1 MGLYERYASGEQDKE
16 FFERKKLVPI
26 QENET
31 ILFFPYIKYY
41 GPSNKYA
48 LEKINRNINDWK
60 SVSSN
65 AVYFE
70 GYDDLFFDEFVIMV
84 YADPSTSRLCTISFT
99 KFGVSVFENLRL
111 DNRSRFWPSC
121 ENLPSQHKKSEVR
134 KALAITLLKNYS
146 QISHNLKPNKLIK
159 RWDETCA
166 GYLAGSMTLIVNQT
180 PKYIGSSLLEQ
191 GFLQR
196 HMVSSALIDAVYEEK
211 DSEGRDLME
220 RNNMLACLLGDQLE
234 QLFDPLLEYS
244 PQLIEK
250 SYQEPEHPT
259 KLQLGSDDIAK
270 KVLKELLDV
279 QRSYTLRLINILQN
293 LIIPLRVLVLY
304 SNRSRGISK
313 INQIFPPTIDEITRI
328 NCVLL
333 ESLSKAFPY
342 GYLEVMRALKTIIPY
357 FYKPYIRHET
367 NMKEYSHRLKKF
379 CKTNGT
385 DFFDNKA
392 INKKKFSLREIDSI
406 MCESLVHLPKMKLI
420 VNRLHHVLKSE
431 MSKQMNFESL
441 DKNEFSLL
449 QEYYSSVIEVV
460 DAFGHH
466 DPLDSVNDEEDV
478 KGRVFTPAGKILSE
492 IALNWPSDLYSG
504 WISRKVVGIFEI
516 RALQPLRSEQFET
529 EVLFIFSD
537 RLLFIN
543 IIDEAYY
550 QKKVGSN
557 KSNELS
563 VSDILMHSLVN
574 GKPLPKLSLL
584 PAMEVLFWADLN
596 DVLVSSYQ
604 SMSSHTLEPGFFLS
618 FTSRSKN
625 GFRSNC
631 IENVFN
637 RNYEVSS
644 DRGGSTTGNEIAEL
658 IIKAKILHKAKP
670 FHLFKSTKSIFNLYS
685 AVSKRESYDEE
696 RGKSPV
702 LLLMNKSVDDPSLI
716 FKKYDNVSLLIV
728 ACVLENYQIRT
739 IAYSRDGS
747 TSNDKTIP
755 AKEVR
760 RQIVKVITNFLEMT
774 GSNDADFSSKV
785 YSTFK
790 MKIRDLID
798 HKNMKEESEQA
809 TIPKFIEDKHS
820 SVNGIDESTEP
831 TQRQVTTIH
840 NEHNSELANKID
852 IKPSSKS
859 LGLLKRKSFVGKI
872 RDSMRHS
879 LDNFDIFSNTTH
891 SSSRRKSKARSMNSK
906 ASVSREDNTT
916 SNADMTDNTQQYQDQ
931 HGHITGEHSEFE
943 VSDTADVSTVATTN
957 SILVHSD
964 FQFPRKNGLV
974 ESGPFSPTIA
984 LIGSDEEESYNKI
997 VNPRLLDKE
1006 IMKIPSEQ
1014 EGDVWKSIETEQRDK
1029 QIFMKRVNSMD
1040 SDSNWTEV
1048 REENIDPKCHG
1059 NGAKINFTR
1068 QKPNEIVSAGVS
1080 KIHQTQKGNSD
1091 SQSSTQNLPDLN
1103 AGLYEFHNRG
1113 FRETVDVDRSQTRS
1127 VLTGIANLQGE
1138 RTSPQVRLD
1147 LQGSESKNW
1156 KTDTTSNFSMVRL
1169 NSCSSEEEFYSIRD
1183 APSINSSRS
1192 ELYDS
1197 LDSEKTI
1204 YEEKEKQNSQVSS
1217 LDMHTCLA
1225 EQKEGKLSSRN
1236 SSEMDGNYSVISVW
1250 SND

>member
-16 FFERKKLVPI
+16 FFEKKKLVSI
-26 QENET
+26 QEDET
-31 ILFFPYIKYY
+31 VLFFPYIKYY
-41 GPSNKYA
+41 GPSNKHA

-60 SVSSN
+60 SVSSD

-70 GYDDLFFDEFVIMV
+70 GYDDLFFDEFVIMA
-84 YADPSTSRLCTISFT
+84 YADPNTSRLCTISFT

-111 DNRSRFWPSC
+111 DNKSRFWPSC
-121 ENLPSQHKKSEVR
+121 ENLPPQHKKSEVR
-134 KALAITLLKNYS
+134 KALAISLLKNYS
-146 QISHNLKPNKLIK
+146 QISHHLKPNKLIK

-166 GYLAGSMTLIVNQT
+166 GYLAGSMTLIEKQT

-191 GFLQR
+191 GLLQR

-211 DSEGRDLME
+211 DSDGRDLME

-250 SYQEPEHPT
+250 SYQVSEHPT

-279 QRSYTLRLINILQN
+279 QRSYTLRLVNILQN
-293 LIIPLRVLVLY
+293 LIIPLRVLVLD

-313 INQIFPPTIDEITRI
+313 INRIFPPTIDEITRI

-385 DFFDNKA
+385 DFFDNEA
-392 INKKKFSLREIDSI
+392 INKRKFSLREIDSI
-406 MCESLVHLPKMKLI
+406 MCESLVHLPKIKLI

-431 MSKQMNFESL
+431 MSKRMNFESL
-441 DKNEFSLL
+441 DKNEFLLL
-449 QEYYSSVIEVV
+449 QEYYNSVIEVV
-460 DAFGHH
+460 DAFGHN

-492 IALNWPSDLYSG
+492 IALNWPSDLYTG
-504 WISRKVVGIFEI
+504 WLSRKVVGIFEI
-516 RALQPLRSEQFET
+516 RALQPLRSGQFKT
-529 EVLFIFSD
+529 EVLVIFSD

-543 IIDEAYY
+543 IVDEAYY
-550 QKKVGSN
+550 QRKVE
-557 KSNELS
+557 SNELS

-604 SMSSHTLEPGFFLS
+604 SVSLHTLEQGFFLS
-618 FTSRSKN
+618 FTSRLKN

-631 IENVFN
+631 FENVFN
-637 RNYEVSS
+637 RNYEVQS

-658 IIKAKILHKAKP
+658 IVKAKILHKARP
-670 FHLFKSTKSIFNLYS
+670 FHLFKSTKSISNLYS
-685 AVSKRESYDEE
+685 AVYKKESYDEE

-702 LLLMNKSVDDPSLI
+702 LLLMNKTVNDPSTI
-716 FKKYDNVSLLIV
+716 FKEYDKVSLLIV
-728 ACVLENYQIRT
+728 ACILENYQIR
-739 IAYSRDGS
+739 IFAYSRDGS
-747 TSNDKTIP
+747 IRIDRIIS
-755 AKEVR
+755 AKEMR
-760 RQIVKVITNFLEMT
+760 RQIVKVIANYLELT
-774 GSNDADFSSKV
+774 GSNDTDFSSKV
-785 YSTFK
+785 YSTFR

-798 HKNMKEESEQA
+798 HKGTNEESEQA
-809 TIPKFIEDKHS
+809 TIPEPAGDKHS
-820 SVNGIDESTEP
+820 STNRIEESIEP
-831 TQRQVTTIH
+831 AQRQVTTIH
-840 NEHNSELANKID
+840 NEYNPEISNKID
-852 IKPSSKS
+852 TKPSSKL
-859 LGLLKRKSFVGKI
+859 LGISKQKSFVGKI

-879 LDNFDIFSNTTH
+879 LDNFDIFSNTSH
-891 SSSRRKSKARSMNSK
+891 SSSKKKLKIRNMNSK
-906 ASVSREDNTT
+906 ANLSREDIT
-916 SNADMTDNTQQYQDQ
+916 SRNADMTYNAQQDQ
-931 HGHITGEHSEFE
+931 DQDGNITGQHSEFE
-943 VSDTADVSTVATTN
+943 ASDITDVSTVTTTN
-957 SILVHSD
+957 SILVHSN
-964 FQFPRKNGLV
+964 FQFPRNNGLV

-984 LIGSDEEESYNKI
+984 LIDSDEEESYNKI
-997 VNPRLLDKE
+997 VNPRFLEKE
-1006 IMKIPSEQ
+1006 IMMISSEQ
-1014 EGDVWKSIETEQRDK
+1014 ERADCKSTKSEHNDK
-1029 QIFMKRVNSMD
+1029 QIRMKRVDSMD

-1048 REENIDPKCHG
+1048 KEEDIEHNRHG
-1059 NGAKINFTR
+1059 SEDKIIFAG
-1068 QKPNEIVSAGVS
+1068 QKSNDIVSTGTSRVGD
-1080 KIHQTQKGNSD
+1080 TQKGNSYPK
-1091 SQSSTQNLPDLN
+1091 SSTRNLPDLHTSP
-1103 AGLYEFHNRG
+1103 YEFHNTG
-1113 FRETVDVDRSQTRS
+1113 LDETGDVNRDQTKDVS
-1127 VLTGIANLQGE
+1127 MNMESLQEE
-1138 RTSPQVRLD
+1138 RTSLQVKLD
-1147 LQGSESKNW
+1147 LQGSVSKSW
-1156 KTDTTSNFSMVRL
+1156 KTENASNFSRTRL

-1183 APSINSSRS
+1183 APSIYSSCS
-1192 ELYDS
+1192 ELHDS

-1204 YEEKEKQNSQVSS
+1204 YEEKEKQHSQVSL

-1225 EQKEGKLSSRN
+1225 EQKEEKLSSRN
-1236 SSEMDGNYSVISVW
+1236 SSDTGGNYSVISVW

>member
-16 FFERKKLVPI
+16 FFERKKLVSI

-84 YADPSTSRLCTISFT
+84 YADPSTRRLCTISFT

-111 DNRSRFWPSC
+111 DNKSRFWPSC
-121 ENLPSQHKKSEVR
+121 ENLPPQHKKSEVR
-134 KALAITLLKNYS
+134 KALAISLLKNYS
-146 QISHNLKPNKLIK
+146 QISHHLKPNKLIK

-166 GYLAGSMTLIVNQT
+166 GYLAGSMNLIENQT

-191 GFLQR
+191 GFLER
-196 HMVSSALIDAVYEEK
+196 HMVSSALIDAVYEGK
-211 DSEGRDLME
+211 DSEGNDLME

-259 KLQLGSDDIAK
+259 RLQLGSDDIAK

-293 LIIPLRVLVLY
+293 LIIPLRVLVLD
-304 SNRSRGISK
+304 SNSSRGISK
-313 INQIFPPTIDEITRI
+313 INRIFPPTIDEITRI

-385 DFFDNKA
+385 DFFDNEA
-392 INKKKFSLREIDSI
+392 INKRKFSLREIDSI

-431 MSKQMNFESL
+431 MSKRMNFESL

-449 QEYYSSVIEVV
+449 QEYYNSVIEVV
-460 DAFGHH
+460 DAFGHN
-466 DPLDSVNDEEDV
+466 DPLDSVNDEEDI

-492 IALNWPSDLYSG
+492 IASNWPSDLYTG
-504 WISRKVVGIFEI
+504 WLSRKVVGIFEI
-516 RALQPLRSEQFET
+516 RALQPLRSEQFKT
-529 EVLFIFSD
+529 EVLVIFSD

-543 IIDEAYY
+543 IVDEAYY
-550 QKKVGSN
+550 QRKVE
-557 KSNELS
+557 SNELS

-596 DVLVSSYQ
+596 EVLVSSYQ
-604 SMSSHTLEPGFFLS
+604 SVSSHTLEPGFFLS

-631 IENVFN
+631 FENVFN
-637 RNYEVSS
+637 RNYEIHS

-658 IIKAKILHKAKP
+658 IVKAKILHKAKP
-670 FHLFKSTKSIFNLYS
+670 FHLFKSTKSISNLYS
-685 AVSKRESYDEE
+685 AVYKRESYDEE
-696 RGKSPV
+696 RGKSSV
-702 LLLMNKSVDDPSLI
+702 LLLMNKTVNDPSTI
-716 FKKYDNVSLLIV
+716 FKEYDNVSLLIV
-728 ACVLENYQIRT
+728 ACILENYQIRT

-747 TSNDKTIP
+747 IRIDKIIS
-755 AKEVR
+755 AKDLR
-760 RQIVKVITNFLEMT
+760 KQIVKVIASYLELT
-774 GSNDADFSSKV
+774 GSNDTDFSSKV
-785 YSTFK
+785 YSTLR
-790 MKIRDLID
+790 MKIRDLNG
-798 HKNMKEESEQA
+798 HKSTNEESEQT
-809 TIPKFIEDKHS
+809 TIPELVEDKHNS
-820 SVNGIDESTEP
+820 ANGIAESIEP
-831 TQRQVTTIH
+831 AQRQVTTIH
-840 NEHNSELANKID
+840 NEYNPEISNKTD
-852 IKPSSKS
+852 TKPSSKS
-859 LGLLKRKSFVGKI
+859 SGISKQKSFVGKI
-872 RDSMRHS
+872 RGSMRHS
-879 LDNFDIFSNTTH
+879 LDSFDIFSNTYLKK
-891 SSSRRKSKARSMNSK
+891 KSKTRSTNSK
-906 ASVSREDNTT
+906 TSLSREDNPS
-916 SNADMTDNTQQYQDQ
+916 SNADMIDEAQKYQDQ
-931 HGHITGEHSEFE
+931 DDHITGEHSESE
-943 VSDTADVSTVATTN
+943 AADIADISTVTTTN
-957 SILVHSD
+957 SILVHSN
-964 FQFPRKNGLV
+964 FQFPRNNGLV

-984 LIGSDEEESYNKI
+984 LIDSDEEGESYNKI
-997 VNPRLLDKE
+997 VNPRFLEKE
-1006 IMKIPSEQ
+1006 IMQISSEQ
-1014 EGDVWKSIETEQRDK
+1014 GRGDWRSAKTEQSDK
-1029 QIFMKRVNSMD
+1029 QVLMKRADSVD

-1048 REENIDPKCHG
+1048 KEEDIEQNHHDSED
-1059 NGAKINFTR
+1059 KIILAGQEFND
-1068 QKPNEIVSAGVS
+1068 IVSTGYSRV
-1080 KIHQTQKGNSD
+1080 QETQKGNTYPESL
-1091 SQSSTQNLPDLN
+1091 TRNLPDLN
-1103 AGLYEFHNRG
+1103 TGPYEFHNTG
-1113 FRETVDVDRSQTRS
+1113 SPETADVNRYQTKD
-1127 VLTGIANLQGE
+1127 VLLGIAPSQGE
-1138 RTSPQVRLD
+1138 RTSSQVKLD
-1147 LQGSESKNW
+1147 LSGSASKNW
-1156 KTDTTSNFSMVRL
+1156 KTKSASNFSIARL

-1183 APSINSSRS
+1183 APSIYSSCS
-1192 ELYDS
+1192 ELHES
-1197 LDSEKTI
+1197 SDSEKTI
-1204 YEEKEKQNSQVSS
+1204 YEEKEKHHSQVSS

-1225 EQKEGKLSSRN
+1225 EQKEEKLSSRN
-1236 SSEMDGNYSVISVW
+1236 SSDTGGNYSVISVW